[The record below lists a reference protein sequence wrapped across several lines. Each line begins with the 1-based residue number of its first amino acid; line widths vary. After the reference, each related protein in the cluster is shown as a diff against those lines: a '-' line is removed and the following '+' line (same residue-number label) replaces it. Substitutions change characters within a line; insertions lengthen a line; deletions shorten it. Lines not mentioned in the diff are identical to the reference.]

1 MVLRS
6 RRIPILCSSAS
17 SVHWEGIVRVTISLR
32 PGGSGPARGRCG
44 TGEGPTKLRLHQARC
59 AWLTLGE
66 GALSGDTV
74 ECPWHGAHFNV
85 KTGAVTNPPAR
96 ASVRSFPVK
105 IEGNDVLVEV
115 D

>member
-1 MVLRS
+1 MPKTVKIAQTSELS
-6 RRIPILCSSAS
+6 P
-17 SVHWEGIVRVTISLR
+17 
-32 PGGSGPARGRCG
+32 G
-44 TGEGPTKLRLHQARC
+44 TGKVVQADGRAIALFNVEGTFYAIDNTCTHRGGP
-59 AWLTLGE
+59 LGE

-74 ECPWHGAHFNV
+74 ECPLHGAHFNV

-96 ASVRSFPVK
+96 AAVRSFPVK